1 VLLAKNLLFTF
12 LVPGTAA
19 VLVPWWIR
27 TRAGDTPGGP
37 LLGAVALLLALAGLA
52 IYAWCVTDFAR
63 AAGTPAPIDPPKELV
78 ARGLYRY
85 TRNPMYVGVLTFIAA
100 QALWFRSLWT
110 GLYALALFGAFHT
123 FVVLYEEPTL
133 SRSFGEAYRRYLAS
147 VPRWLG
153 RPRGA
158 G

>member
-27 TRAGDTPGGP
+27 ARAGDTPGGP
-37 LLGAVALLLALAGLA
+37 LLGAAALLLALAGLA

-63 AAGTPAPIDPPKELV
+63 AAGTPAPIDPPKQLV

-85 TRNPMYVGVLTFIAA
+85 SRNPMYVGVLAFIAA
-100 QALWFRSLWT
+100 QAVWFRSPWT
-110 GLYALALFGAFHT
+110 ALYALLLFGLFHG

-133 SRSFGEAYRRYLAS
+133 SRSFGEGYRRYLAS

-153 RPRGA
+153 RPRA